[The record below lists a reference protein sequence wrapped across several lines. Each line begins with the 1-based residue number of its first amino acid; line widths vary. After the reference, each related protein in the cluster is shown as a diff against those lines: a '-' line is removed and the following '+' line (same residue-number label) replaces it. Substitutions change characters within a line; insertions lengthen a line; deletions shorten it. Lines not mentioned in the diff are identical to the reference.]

1 MAVAIWLLVY
11 LGIAFLIG
19 RLYALF
25 LGWGAVRVMF
35 YPGILVA
42 ALGRQLACI
51 VTGQKAKEIDT
62 ARKSGP
68 VHAQAPPG
76 GLGFRALFA
85 FFPFALAVVTF
96 LVVDT
101 LLDHPIRFSAR
112 LPGIGIDEQTG
123 RTLWDVGVD
132 YVKSMGHA
140 LGSQEIGNWKAWLS
154 LYTGFCLIVG
164 SAPSSEDA
172 KSVAVGLAGIAL
184 FLMAL
189 QAIQIDVSASRSS
202 SVWIAFSTFFAL
214 ALFVVVLS
222 AVLFI
227 PIKFLRDARKDEK

>member
-35 YPGILVA
+35 YPGIVVA

-68 VHAQAPPG
+68 THAQAPPG

-85 FFPFALAVVTF
+85 FIPFVLAVVTF
-96 LVVDT
+96 LVIDT
-101 LLDHPIRFSAR
+101 LLDHPIHFRAA
-112 LPGIGIDEQTG
+112 LPGIAIGEGTG
-123 RTLWDVGVD
+123 HTLWDVGVA
-132 YVKSMGHA
+132 YVRDMGHA
-140 LGSQEIGNWKAWLS
+140 LGSQEIGNLRAWLS
-154 LYTGFCLIVG
+154 LYTGFALIVG
-164 SAPSSEDA
+164 GAPSADDA
-172 KSVAVGLAGIAL
+172 KSVAVGLAAIAVL
-184 FLMAL
+184 LIGL
-189 QAIQIDVSASRSS
+189 QTAGVDVVYSRSS
-202 SVWIAFSTFFAL
+202 TVWIAFSTFFAL
-214 ALFVVVLS
+214 ALFVMVAS
-222 AVLFI
+222 AILFL